1 MKIAVSMRRDDTNRS
16 VPTTSSDTMNIGFFL
31 VRYRATTNTM
41 RVKAKM
47 YEARAIADKESFF
60 SATHNASTSALR
72 QVEHM

>member
-47 YEARAIADKESFF
+47 YEARA
-60 SATHNASTSALR
+60 T
-72 QVEHM
+72 